1 MKNQKLFGTQGQHG
15 FYGVLLLICAS
26 VQPARASELEG
37 IFASAVYLAVG
48 FVAVLGTGLLLVLAV
63 QHETPRPDG
72 RLRLGRVAG
81 QALVALAPLTAWA
94 WLIFSGSAFGPLR
107 APLCYAL
114 FVGTGLGAA
123 ALFWRWRPSLAMA
136 LALALGLTLVLT
148 TDATT
153 GWQQQAGLRQY
164 REMQENGTLPVEVRP
179 DPQPGIVYDET
190 DADHMPTYAGGH
202 DSLRALLRRR
212 LYPIWRAKDSLY
224 PGCVWVRFV
233 VEANGRVGNV
243 AVSSGGEATLLYNE
257 AAAQALDSCVFVPGR
272 RNNQPAAVYEQ
283 VILEFSKQ
291 DEL

>member
-1 MKNQKLFGTQGQHG
+1 MKNWKLFGVLGRRN
-15 FYGVLLLICAS
+15 FYWVLLLICAS

-37 IFASAVYLAVG
+37 IFAGAVFLAVG

-63 QHETPRPDG
+63 QRETLRPDG
-72 RLRLGRVAG
+72 RLRLGWVAG

-94 WLIFSGSAFGPLR
+94 WLIFSGSVFGLLR
-107 APLCYAL
+107 APLCYVL
-114 FVGTGLGAA
+114 FVGTGLGAV
-123 ALFWRWRPSLAMA
+123 ALLWRWRPSLAMA

-179 DPQPGIVYDET
+179 DPQPGIVYDE
-190 DADHMPTYAGGH
+190 ADPMPAYAGGH

-212 LYPIWRAKDSLY
+212 LYPIWRAKDTLY

-243 AVSSGGEATLLYNE
+243 AVSSGGLALLYDE
-257 AAAQALDSCVFVPGR
+257 AAAQALDSCVFAPGR
-272 RNNQPAAVYEQ
+272 RNNQPTAVYEQ

-291 DEL
+291 GEL